1 MKTIGQLLKDAR
13 DNKFFSLRKLEEIT
27 KIKASFIDSI
37 EKEQWDT
44 LPSFPTILGF
54 VKSLAGALG
63 MDEKMVVAI
72 LKRDYPPQKL
82 KINPTPDISSKFVWS
97 PKLTFSIGIAAV
109 LVLIVS
115 YLTFQYVRFVSPP
128 TLDVQSPKDN
138 QVVADRTVLVF
149 GETDIDAKITVNN
162 QPALVDEDGKFS
174 ISLNV
179 ASETNEVVIKSV
191 SRSGKESEVKRKIVV
206 VDSKQ

>member
-13 DNKFFSLRKLEEIT
+13 DNKSLSLGRLEEIT

-37 EKEQWDT
+37 EKEKWDA

-54 VKSLAGALG
+54 VKSLAGALL
-63 MDEKMVVAI
+63 MDEKMLVAI

-97 PKLTFSIGIAAV
+97 PKLTFSIGIGIV
-109 LVLIVS
+109 LVLIIS

-128 TLDVQSPKDN
+128 TLDVQSPKDG
-138 QVVADRTVLVF
+138 QTVVGRTVLVF

-174 ISLNV
+174 ISLNI
-179 ASETNEVVIKSV
+179 SPETNEVVIKSI
-191 SRSGKESEVKRKIVV
+191 SRSGKESEVKRKI
-206 VDSKQ
+206 QTAQ